1 MTAVATPY
9 VRAPRVAIPRIP
21 LLRLIQVELRKMFNT
36 RSGFWL
42 LASIVIATVLA
53 TVAVIVFA
61 PDSELTYSTFIQ
73 AIRLPI
79 AVILPIIAILSV
91 TSEWSQ
97 RTGLTTF
104 TLVPHRRRIITA
116 KAISSV
122 TVGVLAV
129 LLALAIGALGNL
141 AGAAVTGTALVWDA
155 SPMEC
160 LHFVLGSILSLM
172 IGFMLGVLIRASIG
186 AIVAY
191 FVYQFLLPSV
201 LGLLA
206 ASQNWF
212 QNLQPWIDLQY
223 AQSSLFLFDGPLTGQ
238 QWANIGVTGVIW
250 LLIPLVIGLRYVVR
264 SEVK

>member
-1 MTAVATPY
+1 MTALAPAY
-9 VRAPRVAIPRIP
+9 VRTPGAAIHRIP
-21 LLRLIQVELRKMFNT
+21 LLRLTRVELRKMFNT

-53 TVAVIVFA
+53 TVAVIAFA
-61 PDSELTYSTFIQ
+61 RELTYSTYIE

-104 TLVPHRRRIITA
+104 TLVPHRQRIIGA

-129 LLALAIGALGNL
+129 LVALAIGALGNL
-141 AGAAVTGTALVWDA
+141 VGAGVTGTALVWDA

-191 FVYQFLLPSV
+191 FIYQFLLPTL

-223 AQSSLFLFDGPLTGQ
+223 AQSTLFLFDGPLTGQ

>member
-1 MTAVATPY
+1 MTAIATPY
-9 VRAPRVAIPRIP
+9 VRAPRPVIRRIP

-53 TVAVIVFA
+53 TLAVIVFA
-61 PDSELTYSTFIQ
+61 PDGELTYSTYIQ

-104 TLVPHRRRIITA
+104 TLVPHRRRIIAA

-155 SPMEC
+155 SPLEC
-160 LHFVLGSILSLM
+160 LYFVVGSILSLM

-191 FVYQFLLPSV
+191 FVYQFLLPSI

-206 ASQNWF
+206 TSQNWF
-212 QNLQPWIDLQY
+212 QDLQPWIDLQY
-223 AQSSLFLFDGPLTGQ
+223 AQSNLFLFEGGLTGE
-238 QWANIGVTGVIW
+238 QWANIGVTGIIW
-250 LLIPLVIGLRYVVR
+250 LFIPLAIGLRYVVR

>member
-1 MTAVATPY
+1 MTAIATPY
-9 VRAPRVAIPRIP
+9 VRAPRPVVHRIP
-21 LLRLIQVELRKMFNT
+21 LLRLIRVELRKMFNT

-53 TVAVIVFA
+53 TLAVIVFA
-61 PDSELTYSTFIQ
+61 PGDELTYSTFIE

-104 TLVPHRRRIITA
+104 TLVPHRRRIIAA

-129 LLALAIGALGNL
+129 LLALVIGALGNL

-155 SPMEC
+155 SPLEC
-160 LHFVLGSILSLM
+160 LYFVVGSILSLM

-186 AIVAY
+186 AIVALCPWC
-191 FVYQFLLPSV
+191 LLVTVSTTLVFATLTHVNIRDDNLYLPAPAQQAATRFIDADLDVIVVTIWLLV
-201 LGLLA
+201 LGLVIVTRYGPA
-206 ASQNWF
+206 
-212 QNLQPWIDLQY
+212 
-223 AQSSLFLFDGPLTGQ
+223 LFG
-238 QWANIGVTGVIW
+238 
-250 LLIPLVIGLRYVVR
+250 
-264 SEVK
+264 

>member
-1 MTAVATPY
+1 MTTIAAPY
-9 VRAPRVAIPRIP
+9 VRAPRGVVQPVP
-21 LLRLIQVELRKMFNT
+21 LSRLTRVELRKMFNT

-42 LASIVIATVLA
+42 IASIVIATVLT
-53 TVAVIVFA
+53 TVGVILFA
-61 PDSELTYSTFIQ
+61 PDSELTYSTYIQ
-73 AIRLPI
+73 GIRLPI

-104 TLVPHRRRIITA
+104 TLVPHRRRIVAA

-129 LLALAIGALGNL
+129 ILALTIGALGNL
-141 AGAAVTGTALVWDA
+141 AGAAVTGSGLVWDA
-155 SPMEC
+155 SPLEC

-191 FVYQFLLPSV
+191 FVYQFVLPGI

-206 ASQNWF
+206 ASQDWF
-212 QNLQPWIDLQY
+212 QDLQPWIDLQY
-223 AQSSLFLFDGPLTGQ
+223 AQGNLFLFNGPLTAE
-238 QWANIGVTGVIW
+238 QWANIGITGVIW
-250 LLIPLVIGLRYVVR
+250 LLIPLLIGLRFAVR

>member
-1 MTAVATPY
+1 MTVIAPPY
-9 VRAPRVAIPRIP
+9 VRTSRAVIHRIP
-21 LLRLIQVELRKMFNT
+21 LLRLTRVELRKMFNT

-61 PDSELTYSTFIQ
+61 PDGELTYSTYIQ

-104 TLVPHRRRIITA
+104 TLVPHRRRIIAA

-141 AGAAVTGTALVWDA
+141 AGAAATGTALVWDA
-155 SPMEC
+155 SPLEC

-191 FVYQFLLPSV
+191 FIYQFVLPSV

-206 ASQNWF
+206 TSRNWF
-212 QNLQPWIDLQY
+212 QDLQPWIDLQY

>member
-1 MTAVATPY
+1 MTAIATPY
-9 VRAPRVAIPRIP
+9 VRTPRAVVLRIP
-21 LLRLIQVELRKMFNT
+21 LLRLVQVELRKMFNT

-61 PDSELTYSTFIQ
+61 PAGELTYSTFIQ

-104 TLVPHRRRIITA
+104 TLVPHRRRIIAA

-141 AGAAVTGTALVWDA
+141 VGAAVTGAALVWDA
-155 SPMEC
+155 SPLES
-160 LHFVLGSILSLM
+160 LYFVVGSILSLM

-191 FVYQFLLPSV
+191 FIYQFLLPSI

-206 ASQNWF
+206 TSQSWF
-212 QNLQPWIDLQY
+212 RDLQPWIDLQY
-223 AQSSLFLFDGPLTGQ
+223 AQSSLFLFDGGLTGE

-250 LLIPLVIGLRYVVR
+250 LFIPLVIGLRFVVR

>member
-1 MTAVATPY
+1 MTAVAIPY
-9 VRAPRVAIPRIP
+9 VRAPRGVVHPVP
-21 LLRLIQVELRKMFNT
+21 LPRLIRVELRKMFNT

-42 LASIVIATVLA
+42 MASIVIAAVLTTVG
-53 TVAVIVFA
+53 VILFA
-61 PDSELTYSTFIQ
+61 PDSELTYSTYIQ
-73 AIRLPI
+73 GIRLPI

-104 TLVPHRRRIITA
+104 TLVPHRRRVVAA

-129 LLALAIGALGNL
+129 IVALTIGALGNL
-141 AGAAVTGTALVWDA
+141 AGAAVTGNALVWDA
-155 SPMEC
+155 SPLEC

-191 FVYQFLLPSV
+191 FVYQFVLPGI

-206 ASQNWF
+206 ASQTWF
-212 QNLQPWIDLQY
+212 QDLQPWIDLQY
-223 AQSSLFLFDGPLTGQ
+223 AQGNLFLFNGPLTAE
-238 QWANIGVTGVIW
+238 QWANIGITGVIW
-250 LLIPLVIGLRYVVR
+250 LLIPLLIGLRFAVR

>member
-1 MTAVATPY
+1 MTTTAIPY
-9 VRAPRVAIPRIP
+9 VRPPRPAVHPAP
-21 LLRLIQVELRKMFNT
+21 LSRLIRVERRKMFNT

-42 LASIVIATVLA
+42 IASIVIATALA
-53 TVAVIVFA
+53 TIAVILFA
-61 PDSELTYSTFIQ
+61 PDSELTYSTYIQ

-104 TLVPHRRRIITA
+104 TLVPRRRRIIAA

-122 TVGVLAV
+122 AIGVLAV
-129 LLALAIGALGNL
+129 LVALAIGALGNL
-141 AGAAVTGTALVWDA
+141 AGAGITGTPLVWNA
-155 SPMEC
+155 SPLEC
-160 LHFVLGSILSLM
+160 LHFVVGSILNLM

-186 AIVAY
+186 AVVAY
-191 FVYQFLLPSV
+191 FLYQFLLPGI

-206 ASQNWF
+206 SSQNWF
-212 QNLQPWIDLQY
+212 QDLQPWIDLQY
-223 AQSSLFLFDGPLTGQ
+223 AQSRLHLFDGPLTGE
-238 QWANIGVTGVIW
+238 QWANIAVTGAIW
-250 LLIPLVIGLRYVVR
+250 LLIPLTIGLRFVVR

>member
-1 MTAVATPY
+1 MTAIATPT
-9 VRAPRVAIPRIP
+9 VRAPRAGVHRIP

-36 RSGFWL
+36 GSGFWL

-61 PDSELTYSTFIQ
+61 PDDELTYSTFIQ

-104 TLVPHRRRIITA
+104 TLVPHRRRIIAA

-122 TVGVLAV
+122 TVGILAV
-129 LLALAIGALGNL
+129 LVALAIGALGNL
-141 AGAAVTGTALVWDA
+141 AGAGVTGTALVWNA
-155 SPMEC
+155 SPLEC
-160 LHFVLGSILSLM
+160 LHFVVGSILNLM

-186 AIVAY
+186 AVVAY
-191 FVYQFLLPSV
+191 FIYQFLLPGI

-206 ASQNWF
+206 TSQNWF
-212 QNLQPWIDLQY
+212 LALQP
-223 AQSSLFLFDGPLTGQ
+223 
-238 QWANIGVTGVIW
+238 
-250 LLIPLVIGLRYVVR
+250 
-264 SEVK
+264 

>member
-1 MTAVATPY
+1 MTAIATPY
-9 VRAPRVAIPRIP
+9 VRPRRAVIVRIP
-21 LLRLIQVELRKMFNT
+21 LPRLIQVELRKMFNT

-53 TVAVIVFA
+53 TLAVIVFA
-61 PDSELTYSTFIQ
+61 PAGDLTYSTFIQ

-79 AVILPIIAILSV
+79 AVILPIIAVLSV

-104 TLVPHRRRIITA
+104 TLVPHRRRIIAA

-129 LLALAIGALGNL
+129 LLALMIGALGNL
-141 AGAAVTGTALVWDA
+141 VGAAVTGTALVWDA
-155 SPMEC
+155 SPLES
-160 LHFVLGSILSLM
+160 LYFVVGSILSLM

-191 FVYQFLLPSV
+191 FIYQFLLPSI

-206 ASQNWF
+206 TSQSWF
-212 QNLQPWIDLQY
+212 RDLQPWIDLQY
-223 AQSSLFLFDGPLTGQ
+223 AQSSLFLFDGGLTGE

-250 LLIPLVIGLRYVVR
+250 LFVPLAIGLTFVVR

>member
-1 MTAVATPY
+1 MS
-9 VRAPRVAIPRIP
+9 
-21 LLRLIQVELRKMFNT
+21 VELRKMFDT

-42 LASIVIATVLA
+42 MTSIAIAGVLA
-53 TVAVIVFA
+53 TTAVIIWA
-61 PDSELTYSTFIQ
+61 PDDELNYSTFAA
-73 AIRLPI
+73 AIGFPM
-79 AVILPIIAILSV
+79 AVILPMIAILSV

-104 TLVPHRRRIITA
+104 TLVPHRRRIVAA

-122 TVGVLAV
+122 TVGILAV
-129 LLALAIGALGNL
+129 LVALTIGALGNL
-141 AGAAVTGTALVWDA
+141 AGAGVTGNGLVWDA
-155 SPMEC
+155 SPLEC

-191 FVYQFLLPSV
+191 FVYQFVLPGI

-206 ASQNWF
+206 ASQTWF
-212 QNLQPWIDLQY
+212 QDLQPWIDLQY
-223 AQSSLFLFDGPLTGQ
+223 AQGNLFLFNGPLTGE
-238 QWANIGVTGVIW
+238 QWANIGITGVIW
-250 LLIPLVIGLRYVVR
+250 LLIPLLIGLRFAVR